1 MKMKL
6 GILAKACLL
15 LVAAGSA
22 IASSHR
28 EAPGI
33 TNTPKLD
40 GTDFYM
46 FNSPD
51 TAGNVALIANYLP
64 LQDPY
69 GGPNYFSLDPT
80 ALYEI
85 HVDNNGDGKEDLTF
99 QFRFKNNVADGG
111 NGLSLDIGAP
121 GSTKKVAIPLRQ
133 KGDGTVAANLAYTE
147 SYTVTVV
154 KGDRRTG
161 QAKTYGP
168 FEKPIDNIGTKT
180 FANYKAYAD
189 SKITSFV
196 MDGCTTP
203 VKVFA
208 GQRKEAF
215 AVNLGTI
222 FDLVNA
228 PAAVITAESNNNAF
242 NGTASDVLR
251 DKNVTSLAIE
261 LPATCLRAGSDPVIG
276 GWTTASVRQARLAN
290 GAPPSGLGNH
300 EKSGGAWTQVSRL
313 GMPLVNEVVIGL
325 KDKDKFNASKPFT
338 RDNLNDATNFA
349 DYVTNPTFP
358 TLLEVLFGT
367 KAPTNY
373 PRTDLMTAFL
383 TGVPGVNRPA
393 NYTGL
398 GVGGP
403 LAEMLRLNTNTT
415 AIPVT
420 ARANENALGVIGGD
434 NSGYPNGRR
443 LGDDVIDITLRVAM
457 GVLCV
462 ATGSTDALKV
472 GCKPGDA
479 PSGSITFVD
488 GVRYKGTDF
497 PGGFPYL
504 NTPVPGAK

>member
-1 MKMKL
+1 MKTTL
-6 GILAKACLL
+6 GTIAKACLL
-15 LVAAGSA
+15 LVAAGGA

-85 HVDNNGDGKEDLTF
+85 HVDNNGDAREDLTF

-111 NGLSLDIGAP
+111 NGLSLDIGP
-121 GSTKKVAIPLRQ
+121 VGNTKKVAIPLRQ

-196 MDGCTTP
+196 MDGCATP

-228 PAAVITAESNNNAF
+228 PAAFITTESNNNIA
-242 NGTASDVLR
+242 NGTAADVLR

-261 LPATCLRAGSDPVIG
+261 LPATCLRGTGGDPVIG

-300 EKSGGAWTQVSRL
+300 EKSGGAWTQASRL

-325 KDKDKFNASKPFT
+325 KDKDKFNASKP
-338 RDNLNDATNFA
+338 LNDGSNFG
-349 DYVTNPTFP
+349 DYITNPTFP

-373 PRTDLMTAFL
+373 PRTDLMTGFL

-403 LAEMLRLNTNTT
+403 LAEMLRLNTS
-415 AIPVT
+415 IP
-420 ARANENALGVIGGD
+420 AKPRSAENALGVIDGD
-434 NSGYPNGRR
+434 TSGYPNGRR
-443 LGDDVIDITLRVAM
+443 LADDVLDISLRLVM
-457 GVLCV
+457 GKLCV
-462 ATGSTDALKV
+462 ATGSTDALQV
-472 GCKPGDA
+472 GCKPSDA

-497 PGGFPYL
+497 PGPFPYL
-504 NTPVPGAK
+504 NTPLPGAQ

>member
-1 MKMKL
+1 MKFKL
-6 GILAKACLL
+6 GSLAKACVL
-15 LVAAGSA
+15 LVVAGGA

-33 TNTPKLD
+33 SNTPKVD

-99 QFRFKNNVADGG
+99 QFRFKNVVADGG
-111 NGLSLDIGAP
+111 NGLSLDIGTP

-133 KGDGTVAANLAYTE
+133 KGDGTVAANLAFTE

-161 QAKTYGP
+161 QSKTYGP

-180 FANYKAYAD
+180 FSNYKAYAD
-189 SKITSFV
+189 SKVTSFV
-196 MDGCTTP
+196 MDGCSTP

-228 PAAVITAESNNNAF
+228 PAAVITAESNNSAYN
-242 NGTASDVLR
+242 NTASDVLK

-261 LPATCLRAGSDPVIG
+261 LPATCLRGTGGDPVIG

-290 GAPPSGLGNH
+290 GAPPSGFGNH

-338 RDNLNDATNFA
+338 RDDLNDATNFA

-373 PRTDLMTAFL
+373 PRKDLMTAFL

-403 LAEMLRLNTNTT
+403 LAEMLRLNTNI
-415 AIPVT
+415 AAKP
-420 ARANENALGVIGGD
+420 RASENALGVIGGD
-434 NSGYPNGRR
+434 SSGYPNGRR

-462 ATGSTDALKV
+462 ATGAADDLKV

-497 PGGFPYL
+497 PGPFPYL
-504 NTPVPGAK
+504 NTPVPGAQ